1 MRRLLAVV
9 RAVVP
14 VVPLVLVAVL
24 VGRLGH
30 GSLAPPPITEPD
42 ALGPWLA
49 QRDAVTAAFAVLR
62 LVVAALAWYLAVIT
76 AVGALATVAGA
87 DRLAGAAERALPA
100 PLRRALS
107 GLAGAGLATAAVI
120 GVVEGDEVAAPT
132 PVAER
137 LVLLPGEGTA
147 PGDGTATM
155 TVLDEAAP
163 EAPPPA
169 ETWTVAPGE
178 SFWSIAAEV
187 LGDAHGH
194 PPTDADVT
202 SYWAAL
208 VDANRDRLVAP
219 DVADLIHP
227 GQVFVLPPVT

>member
-1 MRRLLAVV
+1 MRRLLALV
-9 RAVVP
+9 RALVP

-30 GSLAPPPITEPD
+30 GPLAPPPITEP
-42 ALGPWLA
+42 AAFGTWLE

-100 PLRRALS
+100 PLRRALT

-120 GVVEGDEVAAPT
+120 GVVEGDESAAPT

-137 LVLLPGEGTA
+137 LVLLPG
-147 PGDGTATM
+147 DGTATM
-155 TVLDEAAP
+155 TVLDDDAP
-163 EAPPPA
+163 APADTAPVA
-169 ETWTVAPGE
+169 ETWTVVPGE

-187 LGDAHGH
+187 IADAHGR
-194 PPTDADVT
+194 PPTDAEVT
-202 SYWAAL
+202 PYWVAL

-219 DVADLIHP
+219 EVADLIHP
-227 GQVFVLPPVT
+227 GQVFVLPPIS